1 MKVKTHIR
9 MKLISVVF
17 FALLFFQSL
26 EAPPGKRPGKI
37 SNDTLQIKSQRFDEQ
52 KIKEF
57 QADDAFH
64 YGRTAEA
71 GITFWQR
78 FWIWVARIISSF
90 LQLLQTTVGKI
101 IFYSTCIALLLY
113 IILKVLDIDARDL
126 FYRSSAKSRIN
137 FNLAEENIHALD
149 FEKLIQ
155 EAVGK
160 RQFRDAVR
168 LVFLF
173 SLQKLSDEKLIQW
186 VPGKTNDDYLR
197 ELKQHPVLP
206 HLKDLR
212 YYFDYAWY
220 GHFEINDQ
228 TFEDVRQKFHDFKTH
243 LVEA

>member
-1 MKVKTHIR
+1 

-26 EAPPGKRPGKI
+26 ETPSGKKNGLVT
-37 SNDTLQIKSQRFDEQ
+37 NDTLRIQPRSFDQ
-52 KIKEF
+52 LQVKEF
-57 QADDAFH
+57 KADDAFH
-64 YGRTAEA
+64 YGRTTQT

-90 LQLLQTTVGKI
+90 LELLQTTVGKI
-101 IFYSTCIALLLY
+101 IFYSTCIGLLLY

-137 FNLAEENIHALD
+137 FSLAEENIHALD

-186 VPGKTNDDYLR
+186 MPGKTNDDYLR

-206 HLKDLR
+206 YLKDLR

-228 TFEDVRQKFHDFKTH
+228 TFEDVRQKFHDFKTR